1 MSKSVYQRIEPTDKN
16 GILTEFLLC
25 KIECSDTCIFTKN
38 TSGKEK
44 NHIQIKNTINMQNGT
59 NIIDMLNY
67 VDKSEGNDLGKEE
80 FIDMLQFKKSRGT
93 IKLNKYQISIKYR
106 IDKEGYV
113 YFETILDLKDYKY
126 TGEEFESNL
135 DYTNK
140 EHCIEFYKAFS
151 KAYPILPTNHMLQI
165 DLSRIARYSTYLK
178 IGDVA
183 EILRWLTKAAWIIPL
198 DSNINT
204 KSTYYEQWIYITSY
218 DVIPVVSMLG
228 QSIDLCYRAN
238 RNLIE
243 RRIEPDCE
251 YETPNWLFRVPETT
265 DYIEVLSD
273 GTAGYLCD
281 GEFIGVRKK
290 DNFEN
295 MYDIISIKNIRKY
308 NRHKNYYKENKF
320 FNPDFKCPN
329 EDKIGSHNIV
339 EKVCVSNFK
348 PKSETE
354 LRLEL
359 RSHLNKHKIAN
370 VNGYIFDDY
379 TDISR
384 EKIIDENTTWFD
396 ICTKK
401 LFKNENEQQRN
412 TRLSDIYNIENR
424 LGRGFFINGLETTT
438 QRMKDNASSTIFDIG
453 HIRDINDKSLNIDL
467 LNRLPAASV
476 VSLDRMYSFNK
487 SIQVDTNNLLG
498 EENKTVKEE
507 IYKFFTANGGK
518 KINISDLKD
527 IRTYINKEMNK
538 LITPK
543 ITAVKKR
550 IQFNIDVQIEEKLK
564 ENTELSVILSDLKEI
579 KKLNIAEEK
588 AERATDIFVKLTKLG
603 LADKAID
610 FNEYLGILKE
620 QYEYCK
626 EVLENTINIIKN
638 YSNFNTFSFKD
649 KERVAS
655 IIEEYNRI
663 TGNVL
668 QIQNFKMETI
678 GLINNVVDDLDKF
691 KDTELKKEAKK
702 LSSNAKKL
710 KRIIKK
716 NLYKDTDYRDLVTS
730 KKVIKLDN
738 VCNDILKNINIL
750 IQSKITEYVD
760 YDKSKLAKLQ
770 ENVVGIKNKVYA
782 IEYGDSYSKYYYAL
796 TNKAY
801 NSIDESYKNMYC

>member
-151 KAYPILPTNHMLQI
+151 GAYPMLPTNRIMQI
-165 DLSRIARYSTYLK
+165 DLKRIADYSSYLT

-183 EILRWLTKAAWIIPL
+183 EILRWLVKAGWILPI

-218 DVIPVVSMLG
+218 KEIPVVTMLG
-228 QSIDLCYRAN
+228 QRVEFYYKAN
-238 RNLIE
+238 SNLIE
-243 RRIEPDCE
+243 KKSEPDCE
-251 YETPNWLFRVPETT
+251 YETPSWLFKVPETN
-265 DYIEVLSD
+265 DYIEVLSN
-273 GTAGYLCD
+273 GVAGYLCD
-281 GEFIGVRKK
+281 GEFVGARKR
-290 DNFEN
+290 DNFEKL
-295 MYDIISIKNIRKY
+295 YSIISIKNRRKY
-308 NRHKNYYKENKF
+308 NRHKEHYKENKF
-320 FNPDFKCPN
+320 FNPDFKCKN
-329 EDKIGSHNIV
+329 EDKIGNHNIV
-339 EKVCVSNFK
+339 EKVRIDNFR
-348 PKSETE
+348 PNTE
-354 LRLEL
+354 AEFRLGLREQLG
-359 RSHLNKHKIAN
+359 KHKVVN
-370 VNGYIFDDY
+370 VNGYIFDSNN
-379 TDISR
+379 DISN
-384 EKIIDENTTWFD
+384 EKIIDENTTWFE
-396 ICTKK
+396 ICTKE
-401 LFKNENEQQRN
+401 LYKNENEQQRS
-412 TRLSDIYNIENR
+412 TRLFDIYNIENR

-438 QRMKDNASSTIFDIG
+438 KRMKDNAGSVIYDIG
-453 HIRDINDKSLNIDL
+453 HIRDANDISLNKTL
-467 LNRLPAASV
+467 LDMLPAASV

-487 SIQVDTNNLLG
+487 SIQVNTNNLLG

-527 IRTYINKEMNK
+527 IETYINKEMNK

-543 ITAVKKR
+543 ITAVRKR

-588 AERATDIFVKLTKLG
+588 AERATDTFVKLTKLG

-626 EVLENTINIIKN
+626 EVLENTINIIKS

-716 NLYKDTDYRDLVTS
+716 NLYKDTDYKDLVTS

-738 VCNDILKNINIL
+738 ICDDILENINIL
-750 IQSKITEYVD
+750 IQSEITEYVD

-782 IEYGDSYSKYYYAL
+782 IEDGDSYSKYYYAL
-796 TNKAY
+796 TNRAY